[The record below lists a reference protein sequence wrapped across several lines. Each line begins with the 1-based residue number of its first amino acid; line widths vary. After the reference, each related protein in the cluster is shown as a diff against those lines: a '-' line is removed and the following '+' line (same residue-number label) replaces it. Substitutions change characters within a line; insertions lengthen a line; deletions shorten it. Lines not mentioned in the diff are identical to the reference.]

1 MKHILVTANGLRLQ
15 MMASSTID
23 AILRAQA
30 LYPTRRGFS
39 ARVISPTAAGLP
51 LVTKAGAL

>member
-1 MKHILVTANGLRLQ
+1 MKHILVTAHGLQLH
-15 MMASSTID
+15 MLAACTID

-39 ARVISPTAAGLP
+39 ARVIRPTAAGP
-51 LVTKAGAL
+51 LLAGQGKTA